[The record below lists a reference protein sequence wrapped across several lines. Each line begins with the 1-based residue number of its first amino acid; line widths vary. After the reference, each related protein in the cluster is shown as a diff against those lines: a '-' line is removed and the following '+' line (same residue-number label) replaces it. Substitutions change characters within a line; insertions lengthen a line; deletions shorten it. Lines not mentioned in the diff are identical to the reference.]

1 MTDSAGGPRRSIPA
15 VVPYVLGAVALVL
28 VLAALRPGWAVVG
41 AVVALLL
48 LPGRWWRWRTRR
60 FRRGVKALRRGDTG
74 DAQDEL
80 ESFLAE
86 TEHDERFARLQ
97 PWFNFGRPY
106 PYVAAARSNLAI
118 AALREGELERA
129 RREFERALTEAPDFL
144 QALYGLGVVHW
155 RAGRLEEAEAAAL
168 RAVEVSGSYV
178 PARVLVGVV
187 RRERGDEAAA
197 EETLEAI
204 RERGHE
210 ADDLVRRFREEWGAD
225 GAGDGAGPG
234 APTH

>member
-15 VVPYVLGAVALVL
+15 AVPYVLGAVAVVL
-28 VLAALRPGWAVVG
+28 VLAAVRPGWAVVA
-41 AVVALLL
+41 AVVALIL
-48 LPGRWWRWRTRR
+48 LPGRWWRWRTRS

-86 TEHDERFARLQ
+86 TEHDDRFRRLQ

-106 PYVAAARSNLAI
+106 PYVAAARSNLGI
-118 AALREGELERA
+118 AVLREGELERA
-129 RREFERALTEAPDFL
+129 RREFERALAEAPDFL
-144 QALYGLGVVHW
+144 QALYGLGVAHW
-155 RAGRLEEAEAAAL
+155 RAGRLDEAEAAAL
-168 RAVEVSGSYV
+168 RAVDVSGSYV

-210 ADDLVRRFREEWGAD
+210 PENLLRRFREEWGAD
-225 GAGDGAGPG
+225 EIGDGRPPA
-234 APTH
+234 APIP